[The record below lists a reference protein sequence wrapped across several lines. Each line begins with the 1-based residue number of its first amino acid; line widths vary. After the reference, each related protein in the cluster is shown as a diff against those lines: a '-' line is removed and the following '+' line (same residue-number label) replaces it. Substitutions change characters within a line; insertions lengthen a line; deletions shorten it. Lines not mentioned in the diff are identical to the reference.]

1 MAAERG
7 ARWRLG
13 VCMRAVAV
21 YNDVCSVADS
31 LLSALETVRSC
42 RRVHVSNA
50 NQSLFR
56 CQPGVHVAHRHLDN
70 EAGIPHFVKVPR
82 LHTGKEVVIS
92 LLSLKERLSERIMV
106 CVDRH
111 DRIPCVSQ
119 FIAFKRPLDLKLV
132 REPSW
137 VGGNYYAR

>member
-13 VCMRAVAV
+13 VYMRAVAV
-21 YNDVCSVADS
+21 YNDACSVADL

-56 CQPGVHVAHRHLDN
+56 CQPRVH
-70 EAGIPHFVKVPR
+70 
-82 LHTGKEVVIS
+82 

-106 CVDRH
+106 CVGRH

-132 REPSW
+132 REPR
-137 VGGNYYAR
+137 N